1 MSPDRIESLDVLA
14 VRLKHID
21 DALGEQSSRVSSE
34 LAGIK
39 LQLGIIE
46 RDIRQDYIRRDTFE
60 AKFRPVERLVYGLV
74 GLILA
79 AVVAALLALVLK

>member
-1 MSPDRIESLDVLA
+1 MAPDRIESLDVLA

-21 DALGEQSSRVSSE
+21 DELGQQSARFSQE
-34 LAGIK
+34 LVAIK
-39 LQLGIIE
+39 VQLGVIE
-46 RDIRQDYIRRDTFE
+46 REIKQDYIRKDTFD

-79 AVVAALLALVLK
+79 AVAAAVLALVIK